1 MKLIVGLGNPGEKYA
16 NVRHNLGFM
25 VVDELVKK
33 LDVGSGK
40 LDFEV
45 RSWKFE
51 NKFKSE
57 ILRFAQNDKG
67 GVMLVKPQTYMNNS
81 GLAVKLLTT
90 YYNLQ
95 PVDIIVI
102 HDELDLPLGKI
113 KVRMGGA
120 AAGHHGVE
128 SIIKALD
135 TDQFIRVRLGIGN
148 IKTQLAERK
157 REHVNAEKF
166 VLEPFMHSEK
176 SQVKHMLKQAIKALD
191 LLLAKDLTTAQNQF
205 N

>member
-1 MKLIVGLGNPGEKYA
+1 MKLVVGLGNPGEKYQ

-25 VVDELVKK
+25 ALDEYVKK
-33 LDVGSGK
+33 VDSGPASPAERGEQWTADSK
-40 LDFEV
+40 LKVEII
-45 RSWKFE
+45 K
-51 NKFKSE
+51 NKDL
-57 ILRFAQNDKG
+57 IFA
-67 GVMLVKPQTYMNNS
+67 KPLTFMNNS
-81 GLAVKLLTT
+81 GMAVRLLVD
-90 YYNLQ
+90 YYKIE
-95 PVDIIVI
+95 PADVIII

-135 TDQFIRVRLGIGN
+135 TDKFIRVRLGIGN
-148 IKTQLAERK
+148 LKTKSAERK
-157 REHVNAEKF
+157 AIHVSAEKF

-176 SQVKHMLKQAIKALD
+176 SPVKHMLKAVIKALQILID
-191 LLLAKDLTTAQNQF
+191 QGLEKAQNQY